1 MSIISCDVN
10 SIFNILRI
18 STYTLCSNIEVLKIK
33 KKTTFHI
40 SFIHVNL
47 FSPNYQKNSMST
59 LHLDEP

>member
-33 KKTTFHI
+33 KKTFHI

-47 FSPNYQKNSMST
+47 FSPNYQKTSMNT